1 MKQQSKLFD
10 NIRIRARK
18 DDKPQPVEFA
28 CEWEGCTEPGEYRAP
43 KGPRT
48 EGQYHHFCL
57 EHVRHYNKAFNFFAG
72 MSQDELD
79 EALTTPPKAES
90 RSTFATGNPQNAR
103 ASAKPATMRP
113 GDKYGDPFGVFAKYR
128 HRQAQTPAAERVKPM
143 TANDKRAFESLG
155 FSGHA
160 KSDDIKA
167 AYKNLVKIHHPDVN
181 GGDRSSE
188 EKLRTIIAA
197 YSHLKKMGFVV
208 R

>member
-10 NIRIRARK
+10 SIRIRSRQEE
-18 DDKPQPVEFA
+18 KPAPAEHT
-28 CEWEGCTEPGEYRAP
+28 CEWEGCDEAGEYRAP
-43 KGPRT
+43 KGPRS

-72 MSQDELD
+72 MSQEELD

-90 RSTFATGNPQNAR
+90 RSSFATGNPQNAR
-103 ASAKPATMRP
+103 AASRPTGTRP
-113 GDKYGDPFGVFAKYR
+113 GDKYGDPFGVFARYR
-128 HRQAQTPAAERVKPM
+128 HRQAQRPAAERVKPLNE
-143 TANDKRAFESLG
+143 NDRRAFEQLG

>member
-10 NIRIRARK
+10 NIRIRTRK
-18 DDKPQPVEFA
+18 EDKPEPVENA

-43 KGPRT
+43 KGPRS

-90 RSTFATGNPQNAR
+90 RSTFATGNPQHAR

-128 HRQAQTPAAERVKPM
+128 HRQAQTPAAERVKPL

-155 FSGHA
+155 FPGHA

-197 YSHLKKMGFVV
+197 YSHLKKMGFVA

>member
-10 NIRIRARK
+10 NIRIRTRK
-18 DDKPQPVEFA
+18 DDKPEPIEFA
-28 CEWEGCTEPGEYRAP
+28 CEWEGCDAPGEYRAP

-128 HRQAQTPAAERVKPM
+128 HRQAQTPAAERVKPL

-155 FSGHA
+155 FPGHA

-197 YSHLKKMGFVV
+197 YSHLKKMGFVA